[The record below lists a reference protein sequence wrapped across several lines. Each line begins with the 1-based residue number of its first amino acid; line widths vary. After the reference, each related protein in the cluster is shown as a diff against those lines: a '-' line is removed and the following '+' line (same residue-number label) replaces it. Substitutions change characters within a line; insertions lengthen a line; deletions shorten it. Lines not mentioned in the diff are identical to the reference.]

1 MTEDEYQRLFDIG
14 WIVAMIIAGI
24 CAIAL
29 LSGIAAAKASNITIT
44 QGDYVYM
51 GETVDVSMAASW
63 PSFQICWCAPNNYD
77 CDPPDQVIDVETNME
92 QFYVDPSVMKYGY
105 YYRWDGAWHPAEYAV
120 AFKVMQGTR
129 PVVVN
134 QSNDTALNATS
145 DNPIIEGPFYYL
157 IARGDSPKVYT
168 VLNRTDVGSLWIFSD
183 TMRSLNLAMSR
194 EGNTYYLELGDDLTY
209 AIGTGEYEGYIQ
221 LNGQNKMQDIFLD
234 RDMLDTIYDD
244 RMVADVPLI
253 SWNLA
258 KVKEQFDDLR
268 RSFQC
273 DDEFV
278 PVKMSVHDPD
288 ITITDVEQEDT
299 KITLHGVTTWDNTT
313 KITVKLDPDNYALT
327 SEIRAHTWQTF
338 PEGTIDQKREFTTAL
353 NIEKENLWV
362 GAHDIQMN
370 VTKNGMTS
378 SMDYTFKVTDI
389 YVMPTPT
396 PAKVRVLTDEN
407 YNPLPT
413 SAAPLPIVTVTPVNV
428 TTIVITPATPTPEPT
443 PPPVTTTSTPV
454 VVTSVTTIK
463 PTTRNTNVTV
473 PLPVWIVVA
482 ALVVIVWRRP

>member
-14 WIVAMIIAGI
+14 WIVVMVLACI

-29 LSGIAAAKASNITIT
+29 LSGIASAVQIS

-51 GETVDVSMAASW
+51 GETVDVSMAAAW

-77 CDPPDQVIDVETNME
+77 CDPPDQVIDVESNME
-92 QFYVDPSVMKYGY
+92 KFYVDPSVMKYGY

-120 AFKVMQGTR
+120 AFKVMRGTR
-129 PVVVN
+129 PVVAN
-134 QSNDTALNATS
+134 TTNETALNATS

-168 VLNRTDVGSLWIFSD
+168 VLNRTDTATLWIFSD
-183 TMRSLNLAMSR
+183 TLRSLNLAMSR
-194 EGNTYYLELGDDLTY
+194 EGNTYYIELGDDLTY

-221 LNGQNKMQDIFLD
+221 LNGKNEMQDIFLA
-234 RDMLDTIYDD
+234 RDMLDTIYDN
-244 RMVADVPLI
+244 RKVPDVPLI
-253 SWNLA
+253 TWNLG
-258 KVKEQFDDLR
+258 KVKEQFDELKS
-268 RSFQC
+268 SFKC
-273 DDEFV
+273 DDEFI

-313 KITVKLDPDNYALT
+313 KITVKLDPDNYAL
-327 SEIRAHTWQTF
+327 SNEIRAHTWQTY

-370 VTKNGMTS
+370 VTKNGMTA

-413 SAAPLPIVTVTPVNV
+413 SAAPLPIVTITPVDIQ
-428 TTIVITPATPTPEPT
+428 TITISATPLPTVAPPTTVSTPEP
-443 PPPVTTTSTPV
+443 PN
-454 VVTSVTTIK
+454 VVTSVTTLV

-473 PLPVWIVVA
+473 PLPIWIALA
-482 ALVVIVWRRP
+482 ALVIVVWRRE